1 MNLYVNWRSAFKAI
15 ANNRKRSILTM
26 LGIVIGIAAVIA
38 ILAIGRG
45 YERDLIKSLTK
56 SDNGQVEVQVIF
68 NPNDPAFYDTNRPS
82 FQSGDLALI
91 RQIKGVKSA
100 DFETIDLKQATLQT
114 PVKAEQK
121 NVTADLVK
129 KSDVSLIEGRNLTV
143 ADNLNK
149 SKVAVI
155 NRSLATD
162 LYQSPEMALNRGV
175 SLGAQVFTI
184 VGIYE
189 DEAMSEDE
197 AQMSGLFG
205 SDTDYQVKIPKK
217 AYYRYYEN
225 GKNTASVTAVLDK
238 GTKPDEVAK
247 KILDK
252 LKKQGSLRNQGTY
265 QSFDSSFLTKGVG
278 KVLSTITYFIS
289 AVAGISL
296 FIAGVGVMNMMYI
309 SVSERTK
316 EIGIRR
322 ALGATQRSIMMQ
334 FLLEGVMLTFTGGI
348 IGYLLGMIVAY
359 SIGAIMKIGIQIDF
373 FTISIAVGVSTLIGL
388 VFSVMPAREAAKK
401 DLIDILR

>member
-1 MNLYVNWRSAFKAI
+1 MERATVRRMPQIKGGKLMVRKPSNKMRPNPPALMVAEPKESRSF
-15 ANNRKRSILTM
+15 SLDPS
-26 LGIVIGIAAVIA
+26 LGTLENIVVKNGQQVKSGDVIA
-38 ILAIGRG
+38 TYQNATIADQANEQAQSLNKLNLAITNAKTNLDSAVQKRNQ
-45 YERDLIKSLTK
+45 LANQLAQAKKNVQSLQAANDP
-56 SDNGQVEVQVIF
+56 SAIEASAQLDAAQQAYDAQVEVVNQAQQALDNANLDFSDANAQV
-68 NPNDPAFYDTNRPS
+68 
-82 FQSGDLALI
+82 
-91 RQIKGVKSA
+91 
-100 DFETIDLKQATLQT
+100 EQT
-114 PVKAEQK
+114 RKKVTTS
-121 NVTADLVK
+121 VTAPFVGT
-129 KSDVSLIEGRNLTV
+129 VS
-143 ADNLNK
+143 
-149 SKVAVI
+149 
-155 NRSLATD
+155 
-162 LYQSPEMALNRGV
+162 
-175 SLGAQVFTI
+175 
-184 VGIYE
+184 
-189 DEAMSEDE
+189 
-197 AQMSGLFG
+197 
-205 SDTDYQVKIPKK
+205 
-217 AYYRYYEN
+217 RYYQ
-225 GKNTASVTAVLDK
+225 GSKNTASVTAVLDK
-238 GTKPDEVAK
+238 GTKPDEVAN

-265 QSFDSSFLTKGVG
+265 QSFDSSFLTKGIG

-322 ALGATQRSIMMQ
+322 ALGATQRSIMIQ

-348 IGYLLGMIVAY
+348 IGYLLGMVVAY